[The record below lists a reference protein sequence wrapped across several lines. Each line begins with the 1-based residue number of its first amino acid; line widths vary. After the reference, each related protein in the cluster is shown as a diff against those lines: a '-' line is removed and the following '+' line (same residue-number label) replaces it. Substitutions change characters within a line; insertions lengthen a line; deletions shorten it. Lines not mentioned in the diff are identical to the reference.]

1 MWGSSQGAA
10 ELADWAH
17 FKGENLAGSNDYV
30 DTAAEKVR
38 ARARVWARGAGGRVF
53 TDVSYLRARRRATRF
68 IARRE

>member
-38 ARARVWARGAGGRVF
+38 ARARTSVF
-53 TDVSYLRARRRATRF
+53 TDVLYLRARRRATRF